1 MRVRARDLNLAGR
14 GKGAYKLQLEER
26 TGSTGAE
33 VSFDNVTLRGVIRPC
48 LLRSCSGASKA
59 PGDTSHLRAFTRDSL
74 SELSPEPEP

>member
-14 GKGAYKLQLEER
+14 GKGSYKLQLEER

-33 VSFDNVTLRGVIRPC
+33 VSFDNVTLRGVKTLFTSFVLGRF
-48 LLRSCSGASKA
+48 K
-59 PGDTSHLRAFTRDSL
+59 GDTSHLRAFTRDSL